1 MTDQNQTV
9 IPLGVEEDVDPR
21 HIAFAQQ
28 NGNANMLQ
36 LHQPGM
42 ENAGVWISKIP
53 IGITHKYLFRSFVDC
68 GKIFSV
74 SLSTYDPHFESGA
87 ANVIFWNAEGAEK
100 FMEKAREGL
109 ICLKGS
115 EPKVTWSRYVE
126 RSQGRSNK
134 SRVIYVSGPDSVV
147 SEPHLRGHVFTFPH
161 ELEDVEVDV
170 DTDSWAAIEFR
181 FSSVKQAEHAVE
193 AIESWQQRR
202 DIIPMLQYD
211 WSAVEVQYADE
222 LVYRVPQRVL

>member
-42 ENAGVWISKIP
+42 ENAGVWISDIP
-53 IGITHKYLFRSFVDC
+53 VGITHKYLFRSFVDC

-74 SLSTYDPHFESGA
+74 SFSTYDPHSESGA

-109 ICLKGS
+109 IYLKGW

-134 SRVIYVSGPDSVV
+134 SRVIIVSGPDTVV
-147 SEPHLRGHVFTFPH
+147 SEPHLRGYIFTFPH
-161 ELEDVEVDV
+161 ELEDVKLHYE
-170 DTDSWAAIEFR
+170 TDSWAIIEFR
-181 FSSVKQAEHAVE
+181 FSSVQQAELAVE
-193 AIESWQQRR
+193 AIERWQQRR
-202 DIIPMLQYD
+202 DIQPMWQYD
-211 WSAVEVQYADE
+211 WEDVEIEYTDDS
-222 LVYRVPQRVL
+222 RRSRR